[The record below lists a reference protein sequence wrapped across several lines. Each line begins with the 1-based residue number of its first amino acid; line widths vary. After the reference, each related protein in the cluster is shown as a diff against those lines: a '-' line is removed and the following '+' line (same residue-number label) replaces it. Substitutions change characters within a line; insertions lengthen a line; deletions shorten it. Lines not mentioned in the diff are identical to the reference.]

1 MVLRETLVLAVA
13 GIAIGIPAALSL
25 SRILDRALAPAW
37 TDSFA
42 YGLKPND
49 PSTIAAAVLVL
60 AVVGAAAGYFPARRA
75 SRVDPAVA
83 LRNE

>member
-1 MVLRETLVLAVA
+1 MVLRETLLLAVA
-13 GIAIGIPAALSL
+13 GIAIGIPAAVGL

-37 TDSFA
+37 ADSFT
-42 YGLKPND
+42 YGVTPND
-49 PSTIAAAVLVL
+49 PSTITAAVLVL

-83 LRNE
+83 LRNG